1 MKIQDHSLIHPEDT
15 NNIHYWTK
23 KWGVS
28 TRQLND
34 AILYTGS
41 LNPQRIKNY
50 LHQNSWQQLLLNGF
64 ARLFRAKSK
73 ALH

>member
-1 MKIQDHSLIHPEDT
+1 MKIQDHSLIHPEDN
-15 NNIHYWTK
+15 NNIHYWSK

-41 LNPQRIKNY
+41 LNPHRIKDY
-50 LHQNSWQQLLLNGF
+50 LRRDSWQQLFLNGF
-64 ARLFRAKSK
+64 IKLFKAKSN
-73 ALH
+73 AIH